1 MYMITPMRNETALTE
16 SERNIMY
23 ITCFGHF
30 LCHFNMLTFPA
41 VMLPLSTLLDLPLAD
56 VLGLSFWMY
65 LLFGITALPW
75 GLMADRFGPKPLM
88 GIYYGGVGLCGMAV
102 VTTINS
108 PGTLAIA
115 LSGIG
120 FFSGIYHPAALGLIS
135 KQVNRISYGM
145 GINGMFGNLGLAMA
159 PLVTGVVTWLWGPQS
174 VYVVL
179 GGLNFLGL
187 VIMAVLPLQNSQSGG
202 PQYKADGG
210 GKGFLILLVT
220 MMLGGIV
227 YRGAT
232 VILPAYFEL
241 RSQMIFNWLSDHLPA
256 GLSTNLVA
264 TTITSVIFL
273 VGMIG
278 QYIGGRTAEHFSLQ
292 HSYLVFHLITIPT
305 AFVMAKAV
313 NIPLIFAA
321 LVYFFFLLGMQP
333 IENTLVS
340 RLTPAKWH
348 HSAFGIKFV
357 LTFGMGALAIK
368 GVEAV
373 EKNIGIKWVYPC
385 MGSVSIALALTII
398 ILIFRIGRA
407 RQL

>member
-1 MYMITPMRNETALTE
+1 M
-16 SERNIMY
+16 
-23 ITCFGHF
+23 
-30 LCHFNMLTFPA
+30 
-41 VMLPLSTLLDLPLAD
+41 
-56 VLGLSFWMY
+56 
-65 LLFGITALPW
+65 
-75 GLMADRFGPKPLM
+75 
-88 GIYYGGVGLCGMAV
+88 
-102 VTTINS
+102 
-108 PGTLAIA
+108 
-115 LSGIG
+115 
-120 FFSGIYHPAALGLIS
+120 
-135 KQVNRISYGM
+135 
-145 GINGMFGNLGLAMA
+145 
-159 PLVTGVVTWLWGPQS
+159 
-174 VYVVL
+174 
-179 GGLNFLGL
+179 
-187 VIMAVLPLQNSQSGG
+187 
-202 PQYKADGG
+202 
-210 GKGFLILLVT
+210 
-220 MMLGGIV
+220 
-227 YRGAT
+227 
-232 VILPAYFEL
+232 
-241 RSQMIFNWLSDHLPA
+241 
-256 GLSTNLVA
+256 A

-292 HSYLVFHLITIPT
+292 RSYLVFHLITIPT
-305 AFVMAKAV
+305 AFAMAKAV

-368 GVEAV
+368 GVETV